1 MQHEIKHKHID
12 NNGNAQHV
20 LTIKLFV
27 LIVFTVIRLKGP
39 KKIKTW
45 QRIRQKIM
53 FCLRSQKL
61 G

>member
-12 NNGNAQHV
+12 NNGNVQHV
-20 LTIKLFV
+20 HTIKLFV
-27 LIVFTVIRLKGP
+27 LIVFTVIRLKGH

-61 G
+61 R